1 MNSYVTIK
9 IVLTV
14 VLAVILGVVVNSYLQ
29 TYNTEDVVI
38 VASREIEEAEI
49 IKDEMLREENVR
61 LKEKEQL
68 APSSSD
74 SKEDFIG
81 KIARN
86 SIPAGRPLNMANDV
100 IDDSG
105 SVTLDSRGQPIVR
118 TDVSESYALGD
129 TQRIVTLELP
139 PSSTFQGR
147 IVKDDL
153 VDVLGTYEDDEGD
166 VELLVLAQGI
176 RVHRVE
182 EIDDMEM
189 GGDGNRLVSFIVTP
203 DEGVRMTL
211 FTHLG
216 YIDLM
221 LASPKSQ
228 AIPSDRRRKDLP
240 LTVTDV
246 INY

>member
-14 VLAVILGVVVNSYLQ
+14 IIAIILGVTVNSYLQ

-49 IKDEMLREENVR
+49 ITEAMLREEHVR
-61 LKEKEQL
+61 RKEKKQL

-86 SIPAGRPLNMANDV
+86 RIPAGRPLNMVFDV
-100 IDDSG
+100 VDDSG

-118 TDVSESYALGD
+118 RDVSESYVLGD
-129 TQRIVTLELP
+129 DQRILTLDLHP
-139 PSSTFQGR
+139 NATFQGR

-153 VDVLGTYEDDEGD
+153 VDILGTYANDDG
-166 VELLVLAQGI
+166 VEVLVLAQGI

-182 EIDDMEM
+182 QIDDENM
-189 GGDGNRLVSFIVTP
+189 GNNRLVSFIVTP
-203 DEGVRMTL
+203 DEGKRITL
-211 FTHLG
+211 FKHLG
-216 YIDLM
+216 NIDLM
-221 LASPKSQ
+221 LASPKSR
-228 AIPSDRRRKDLP
+228 AIPQTRRIKDLP
-240 LTVTDV
+240 LV
-246 INY
+246 IDEVFNY

>member
-1 MNSYVTIK
+1 MNSYVIIK

-14 VLAVILGVVVNSYLQ
+14 IIAVILGVTVNSYLQ
-29 TYNTEDVVI
+29 TYNTDEVVI

-49 IKDEMLREENVR
+49 ITEAMLREENVR
-61 LKEKEQL
+61 LKEKDQL

-86 SIPAGRPLNMANDV
+86 RIPVGRPLNTVFDV

-118 TDVSESYALGD
+118 RDVSESYALGD
-129 TQRIVTLELP
+129 DQRILTLDLLP
-139 PSSTFQGR
+139 TATFQGR

-153 VDVLGTYEDDEGD
+153 VDILGTYEDDD
-166 VELLVLAQGI
+166 VIETLVLAQGI
-176 RVHRVE
+176 RVHRVQQV
-182 EIDDMEM
+182 DDGDM
-189 GGDGNRLVSFIVTP
+189 GGNRLVSFIVTP
-203 DEGVRMTL
+203 DEGKRITL
-211 FTHLG
+211 FSHLG
-216 YIDLM
+216 DIDLM
-221 LASPKSQ
+221 LASPKSR

-240 LTVTDV
+240 RTITDV
-246 INY
+246 LNY